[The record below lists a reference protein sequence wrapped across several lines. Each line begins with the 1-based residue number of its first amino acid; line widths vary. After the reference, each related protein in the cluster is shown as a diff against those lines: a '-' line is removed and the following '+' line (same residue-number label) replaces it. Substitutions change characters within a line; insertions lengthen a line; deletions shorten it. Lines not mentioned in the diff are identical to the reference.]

1 MLVCRPWKE
10 QQQQVMAQVMD
21 REIERLPVV
30 QDVTKVQLCAVK
42 VQLCAVKARLSH
54 VLGVLNFETSSWQ

>member
-1 MLVCRPWKE
+1 M
-10 QQQQVMAQVMD
+10 MAQVMD

>member
-1 MLVCRPWKE
+1 MFVCRPWKE

-42 VQLCAVKARLSH
+42 ARLSH